1 MNDDEKGR
9 KEQREKFR
17 SMRQVGLL
25 TSIPFLL
32 LVSPL
37 VGYWMGTHV
46 DRWLH
51 SRPWGANIGVGLG
64 LLAGLREVVR
74 VIRRAGEEGEE

>member
-1 MNDDEKGR
+1 VNDDDRKR

-51 SRPWGANIGVGLG
+51 SSPWGADIGVALG
-64 LLAGLREVVR
+64 LAAGLREVVR
-74 VIRRAGEEGEE
+74 VIRRAGEEAEE

>member
-1 MNDDEKGR
+1 MNEEDER
-9 KEQREKFR
+9 KRKAQSDKFR

-46 DRWLH
+46 DGWLH
-51 SRPWGANIGVGLG
+51 SKPWGANIGVGLG
-64 LLAGLREVVR
+64 LVAGLREVVR
-74 VIRRAGEEGEE
+74 VIRRAGEDQE